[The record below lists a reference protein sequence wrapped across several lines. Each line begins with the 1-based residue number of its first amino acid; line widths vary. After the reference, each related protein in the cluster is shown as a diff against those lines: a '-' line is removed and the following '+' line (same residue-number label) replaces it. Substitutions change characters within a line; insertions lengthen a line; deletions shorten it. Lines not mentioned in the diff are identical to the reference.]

1 MLPQWPDTHVLIITI
16 IITSVTGTVIIIV
29 ITVINIILP
38 VILHGHTI
46 KQPYLLDERFCSTD
60 S

>member
-16 IITSVTGTVIIIV
+16 IITSVTGTVIII
-29 ITVINIILP
+29 VINIILP